1 MSLEQWSERIG
12 PYEIEGILGR
22 GGFGVVYR
30 AKDPQLGRSVAIKA
44 LLNPDADP
52 SKFMREGEVLARLQH
67 PNIVLVLNALEW
79 QGQQMIVMELV
90 PGVQLHQWFLADPP
104 PALLDRILILEQI
117 AMAMAHAHGH
127 GVQHRD
133 LKPANVM
140 VLPDGKAK
148 VLDFGIARRR
158 PSTGGTIDSSSALSG
173 TLSYMAPEQLEHGQ
187 SGFPSDVF
195 SFGVVAYELLC
206 GQHPFPG
213 DTQFLVQLAI
223 VKLQPPPLS
232 QRLPEL
238 PTGIQTVINRCLEKA
253 PASRYKDLT
262 EVARLLQRASL
273 PLKQNVA
280 RQWAQWGG
288 EALSRGNRAD
298 AERAASLAEA
308 LDPGCSA
315 LLELHKCLDQPAP
328 AMVGQYG
335 WTPELRSPANR
346 GAALAPAPRK
356 PSNSHRWAGAGI
368 AVMVFCAIG
377 IWLAVNGN
385 RPRNPAPRANLDL
398 KESENK
404 KPEPVTPAP
413 RVITPTPVKESLK
426 QKTKALSVPPSVPPS
441 GVPEPSEPKT
451 AEPKQPLRD
460 SPPKEDPEAPAPSRI
475 RVGGYVQAS
484 NIATM
489 VRPTYPLLAKQARIQ
504 GTVRFNAAIAKDG
517 TILSLQVVSGHP
529 LLISAATEA
538 VRQWVY
544 KPTFLNSQP
553 VEVQTQIDVN
563 FTLSN

>member
-1 MSLEQWSERIG
+1 MSPGQWPEKIG

-30 AKDPQLGRSVAIKA
+30 ARDPQLGRSVAIKA
-44 LLNPDADP
+44 LLNPDGDA

-117 AMAMAHAHGH
+117 ALAMAHAHGH

-140 VLPDGKAK
+140 VLPGGKVK

-158 PSTGGTIDSSSALSG
+158 PATGGTIDSSSALSG

-195 SFGVVAYELLC
+195 SFGVVAYELLS

-232 QRLPEL
+232 QRIPEL
-238 PTGIQTVINRCLEKA
+238 PIGIQTVINRCLEKA
-253 PASRYKDLT
+253 PANRYKDLT
-262 EVARLLQRASL
+262 EVGRLLQRASL
-273 PLKQNVA
+273 PLKQHVA

-288 EALSRGNRAD
+288 EALAHGNRAD
-298 AERAASLAEA
+298 AEKAASLAEA
-308 LDPGCSA
+308 LDPGCPA

-328 AMVGQYG
+328 AMLGQ
-335 WTPELRSPANR
+335 WTPELHSPANR
-346 GAALAPAPRK
+346 GAAPAPARK
-356 PSNSHRWAGAGI
+356 HSNSPLWVGAGF
-368 AVMVFCAIG
+368 AVTVFCAIG

-398 KESENK
+398 KEPENK

-413 RVITPTPVKESLK
+413 RVVTPTPVKEGLK
-426 QKTKALSVPPSVPPS
+426 QKTKALSVPPSVPPL
-441 GVPEPSEPKT
+441 GVPKPSEPKT
-451 AEPKQPLRD
+451 AEPKQPLPD
-460 SPPKEDPEAPAPSRI
+460 SPSKEDPEPAAPSRI
-475 RVGGYVQAS
+475 RLSGYVQAA

-504 GTVRFNAAIAKDG
+504 GTVRFNAVIAKDG
-517 TILSLQVVSGHP
+517 TILSLQVVTGHP
-529 LLISAATEA
+529 LLIPAATEA
-538 VRQWVY
+538 VRQWIY
-544 KPTFLNSQP
+544 KPTFLSSQP